1 MMTSAQVVAGNVNV
15 IVNSPSKDY
24 THLDDRTLPTYDNID
39 SWVQTIYSV
48 TVYFTAFFLWFV
60 HDKPLKLSQ
69 ASDSKFGCPVVRPLA
84 SEHVGFTLWVVT

>member
-48 TVYFTAFFLWFV
+48 TVYFTAFFL
-60 HDKPLKLSQ
+60 
-69 ASDSKFGCPVVRPLA
+69 
-84 SEHVGFTLWVVT
+84 